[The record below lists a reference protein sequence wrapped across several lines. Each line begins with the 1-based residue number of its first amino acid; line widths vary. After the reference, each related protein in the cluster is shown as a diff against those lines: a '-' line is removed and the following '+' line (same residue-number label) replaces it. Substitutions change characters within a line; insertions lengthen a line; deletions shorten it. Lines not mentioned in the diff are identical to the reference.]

1 MFFDSAYVII
11 ILIIKVPGRWGVME
25 DKMSKKKK
33 TMLALAIILGIA
45 AVGLAAGVYAKYIA
59 SLTSGNGSATVAKWA
74 FEEDNENATITCE
87 LDKTYNPDT
96 LVADKIAPGTSG
108 KCPISISNANSEVGV
123 TYTIKPKTVTNQPTN
138 LKLYKDAAHTQE
150 FSTTATITDTL
161 APKAAAQTVYVYWN
175 WAYET
180 GTVTD
185 GVATGDDAD
194 TTDGKAA
201 KTMEISF
208 DISGV
213 QVQPR

>member
-1 MFFDSAYVII
+1 
-11 ILIIKVPGRWGVME
+11 
-25 DKMSKKKK
+25 MSKKKK

-74 FEEDNENATITCE
+74 FETDNANTTITCE
-87 LDKTYNPDT
+87 LAKTYKAST
-96 LVADKIAPGTSG
+96 LVAGKIAPGTSG
-108 KCPISISNANSEVGV
+108 KCPIKISNANSEVGV
-123 TYTIKPKTVTNQPTN
+123 NYTIKPKTVTNQPTY
-138 LKLYKDAAHTQE
+138 LKLYKNEAHTEE
-150 FSTTATITDTL
+150 FSTTEAITGTL
-161 APKAAAQTVYVYWN
+161 APKAAEQTIYVYWD

-185 GVATGDDAD
+185 GVAAGDAAD
-194 TTDGKAA
+194 TTDGEAA

-213 QVQPR
+213 QVPPTEQQ

>member
-1 MFFDSAYVII
+1 
-11 ILIIKVPGRWGVME
+11 
-25 DKMSKKKK
+25 MSKKKK

-96 LVADKIAPGTSG
+96 LVAGKIAPGTSG
-108 KCPISISNANSEVGV
+108 KCPIKISNETSEVGV
-123 TYTIKPKTVTNQPTN
+123 NYTIKPKTVTNQPTN
-138 LKLYKDAAHTQE
+138 LKLYKNATHTDE
-150 FSTTATITDTL
+150 FSTTAAITGTLTPGAAEQTI
-161 APKAAAQTVYVYWN
+161 YVYWD

-194 TTDGKAA
+194 TANGEDP

-213 QVQPR
+213 QVRPTQQQ